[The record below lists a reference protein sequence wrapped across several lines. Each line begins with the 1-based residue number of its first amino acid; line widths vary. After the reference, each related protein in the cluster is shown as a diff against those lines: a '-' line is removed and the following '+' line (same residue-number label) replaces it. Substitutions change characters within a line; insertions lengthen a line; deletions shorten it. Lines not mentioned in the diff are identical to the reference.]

1 MDKDLKIFI
10 AEEDGIAGKNLL
22 NHLKETGFNNVI
34 TIPPQLDLTDQ
45 NHVRKFFFKEKP
57 EYVFLATSV
66 EGGIQANISLPAEL
80 SYINLQM
87 QLNIIHS
94 AYLSKVKK
102 LLFFGSSCVY
112 PRLCPQPIK
121 EEYLLT
127 GPLELTNEA
136 YAIAKIAGIKMCQAY
151 NTQYGTNFIS
161 AIPANIYGPNDN
173 FDLKTSHVLP
183 ANIRKFH
190 EAKISSVPEVVIWG
204 TGKPRREF
212 LYIDD
217 FADACIFLMEN
228 YDRNEPINM
237 GCGEDISIRE
247 LAFLIKRIVGYEGKI
262 AFDRTKPDGM
272 PKKLLDNTKIVK
284 MGWKPK
290 TSLENGIK
298 ATYDWYLKKIYR
310 RKK

>member
-1 MDKDLKIFI
+1 MKIFI